1 MVATPTLTNIFRI
14 VPKLNGFLYTRLHWN
29 GSIVSDWENDIKQ
42 QSAWKQQQQYLQ
54 ITAEFIV
61 IDFVG
66 NLNKTLMG
74 LDEQLV
80 RQATKMNFHSPLNY
94 NATCTLML
102 PKSKLIFFT
111 ENRTS
116 RVEKNTTKIR
126 MKMDCRNWLF
136 KSWIVLSTGKIT
148 IHGIVQLVSL
158 ILIRRIVI
166 YLMDTAIHVLN
177 NRACSLNLIL
187 WKLRF

>member
-42 QSAWKQQQQYLQ
+42 QSAWKQQQQYSQ
-54 ITAEFIV
+54 ITAEFIA

-74 LDEQLV
+74 LDGQLV
-80 RQATKMNFHSPLNY
+80 RLATKMNFHSPLNY

-126 MKMDCRNWLF
+126 MKIVCKHWLF
-136 KSWIVLSTGKIT
+136 KRWMALSTGEIA
-148 IHGIVQLVSL
+148 IDWIVQLVSL
-158 ILIRRIVI
+158 ILIQRIVI

>member
-1 MVATPTLTNIFRI
+1 M
-14 VPKLNGFLYTRLHWN
+14 
-29 GSIVSDWENDIKQ
+29 
-42 QSAWKQQQQYLQ
+42 
-54 ITAEFIV
+54 AEFIV

-74 LDEQLV
+74 LDGQLV
-80 RQATKMNFHSPLNY
+80 RLATKMNFHSPLNY

-102 PKSKLIFFT
+102 PKSKLIFLYRKQNKSSGEKHHQDKD
-111 ENRTS
+111 ENGLQELVVQKLDSAIHR
-116 RVEKNTTKIR
+116 KNHYPRDSAI
-126 MKMDCRNWLF
+126 
-136 KSWIVLSTGKIT
+136 
-148 IHGIVQLVSL
+148 LVSL

-187 WKLRF
+187 